1 MPSFLHGNWF
11 GGRSPVLASPSLE
24 MNGSI
29 CPSLDFTTQETLQMM
44 LGGNT
49 KTKEVV
55 PAYQFLD
62 GVLLSLRDSC

>member
-1 MPSFLHGNWF
+1 
-11 GGRSPVLASPSLE
+11 